1 MRCVHSQSLGRAN
14 DRMLAALSAAMAM
27 VRFERI
33 VSSVDKTDRLTDLR
47 TATMGGG
54 FSENETTVNSRLR
67 INILAIRL

>member
-1 MRCVHSQSLGRAN
+1 
-14 DRMLAALSAAMAM
+14 MLAALSAAMAM

-33 VSSVDKTDRLTDLR
+33 VSSVDKKTDRLTDLR

-67 INILAIRL
+67 INILAIRI